1 MNFSFSARQM
11 DTLAAD
17 KQRSWRL
24 QVVAE
29 WTAIY
34 SAAYGMPERLTFD
47 RACDIADHILDRL
60 ELYPEPSSGPVGY
73 ELVHAVLTEG
83 ERGASSQ
90 QLHAGLSAF
99 LECLPSAEAGFILL
113 EAHCAVG

>member
-1 MNFSFSARQM
+1 MTFSFSARQM
-11 DTLAAD
+11 DSLAAD

-34 SAAYGMPERLTFD
+34 SAAYGTPERITFD

-73 ELVHAVLTEG
+73 ELVHAVLTQG
-83 ERGASSQ
+83 ERWASSQ
-90 QLHAGLSAF
+90 QLHAGLNAF
-99 LECLPSAEAGFILL
+99 LECLPSAEAAFILL